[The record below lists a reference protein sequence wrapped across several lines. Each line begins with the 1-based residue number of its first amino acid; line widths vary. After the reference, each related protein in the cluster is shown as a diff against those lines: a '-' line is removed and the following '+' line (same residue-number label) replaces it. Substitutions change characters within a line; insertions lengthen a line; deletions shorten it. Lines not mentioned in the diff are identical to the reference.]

1 MPRAHFA
8 LCLLGCI
15 ALSGVAHAV
24 YEDCKTPPPVD
35 HARAELYED
44 GDINTALYSCSR
56 GYVIEGPTEL
66 ICNVT
71 TEEWQGDPPYCSP
84 IFHDDEYYDEYET
97 IDEKD
102 LENDSAEGEDPVAP
116 PPPPPPVEKA
126 EQEQLEELEAIDE
139 DEEDEED
146 EETSL
151 TPQRQPQPLAE
162 AETIAESTAPV
173 QAPAG
178 LEPTIV
184 VHVDEPQPEE
194 AVQPEPELQAEP
206 KAEVH
211 PVAGGA
217 APVTDI
223 NIVVE
228 PTEDPFTPRLLDEN
242 CGEDRGGCAHK
253 CERLLFPGENEPRL
267 KCSCNEGYTLDP
279 QDYATCHDID
289 ECLESNGGC
298 AEICNNLPGTHEC
311 ACRKGYQIKESDG
324 SCEDIDECAQPEV
337 QAECNNA
344 CENTPGSYR
353 CVIPLDTKQ
362 EAVEEPEE
370 PEQGKPVEEPT
381 DVEEPAV
388 QKPSCNAGFVLS
400 QDGKECQDINECE
413 IVVEDNE
420 NADHVPHRICQQLCE
435 NTIGSY
441 RCSCR
446 EGFHLQEDG
455 SSCVR
460 DGCDDLDNP
469 QLSRRRCAHE
479 CEDLPSGGY
488 ACRCPDGYRLAE
500 DLHSCEV
507 LETVCSREQGHER
520 CRPGSCVANEANGTF
535 SCLCPPGYA
544 SDVYSCQ
551 DLDECALGTHKCSHD
566 CFNTAGGYQ
575 CLCPRGMSLQE
586 PEGHTC
592 VAPDPC
598 AFNNNGCEQL
608 CLSADGGAC
617 TCSKGYV
624 LSADQKSCQDVDE
637 CAVNNGNCQQLCR
650 NLPGAYECVCA
661 AGYEPLQAEG
671 LVGYCFD
678 IDECASNTHSCASSM
693 RCENLNGSYT
703 CLCEPGYALG
713 IAAQSSLTTTSA
725 SSSASIALPAC
736 LDIDECSMSN
746 ANCSHFCINLPGS
759 FQCACPLGFSLA
771 ADGRSCQDDD
781 ECQLENGQCSQLCLN
796 QPGGFACACQPGF
809 QLAPDGF
816 ACLDID
822 ECAVDFGNC
831 SSICINLLGG
841 HACACERGYE
851 LQPDGQ
857 TCQDVDECA
866 GLLSGGCTH
875 ECINKPGSYECGC
888 PLGYLLQEDE
898 RSCRPAPVGCPPGS
912 RQTDQGCQPIECA
925 VGLLLGA
932 DGSCVDIDE
941 CRLNNGGCSHT
952 CRNTQ
957 GSYQCACPA
966 GYQLAANARDCQDV
980 DECARANGGCEGSC
994 INEPGSFRCECEPGK
1009 RLSFDERS
1017 CYAVPAIEPRVA
1029 PFPLAP
1035 RAPVAP
1041 AAPAAPPAPPVMPV
1055 RPLPTLRPVTF
1066 LEPTVTPAVASAPLP
1081 PLPTLPIQPAQPLP
1095 SFQVRDQ
1102 CQRFQAPANGQ
1113 AHCNR
1118 YRHKRKLFYNTRC
1131 KVRCN
1136 PGYQLIGSEIR
1147 SCGASGNWEGQEN
1160 KCVPVSQPRLWP
1172 SIATSRAQSACPA
1185 LPTPR
1190 NGVISP
1196 ASCTLGPSSFG
1207 SICLLRCNMGYVQ
1220 VGPMSTTCFNGW
1232 SLGPLECKPL
1242 DSNFFG
1248 NQLST
1253 QMQSPWQ
1260 QQAFNLPQ
1268 QPAFRP
1274 PQAIQRLP
1282 ARPYIRCPENV
1293 VILLGPLQSRAHVIL
1308 QRPATN
1314 VDYRH
1319 VVAFPAWAK
1328 QLEAHL
1334 PAGTHKIVYRAHDPA
1349 TALSVACQ
1357 TIITIKRA
1365 STPNAL
1371 PSQFPS
1377 FRPAAMS
1384 AYRPAPSPQFSSGSL
1399 PARPY
1404 AHLTDARSE
1413 SLIAQPPAEPIPVTS
1428 SATRSA
1434 ESTRIDLGS
1443 SSSRF
1448 CPPSFE
1454 VYLKE
1459 NQNLRS
1465 VVWEEPRF
1473 EGKLLKIYKSSFP
1486 GALFGRGD
1494 HDIRYEATT
1503 TDGRT
1508 QQCSFQIRVKA
1519 AAPTPP
1525 PAHAEISYPD
1535 LDLSAAPAALTQSSH
1550 SSLFAGHESFVVCP
1564 GKEPVKVTSSQ
1575 FVDLP
1580 VGCTLKNVRP
1590 QTSGKTHLKRGILTS
1605 LRRRYNH
1612 F

>member
-24 YEDCKTPPPVD
+24 YEDCQTPPPVD
-35 HARAELYED
+35 HARAELYVD
-44 GDINTALYSCSR
+44 KDINTAIYVCSK
-56 GYVIEGPTEL
+56 GFLLEGPTEL

-84 IFHDDEYYDEYET
+84 MFRDDEYYDEYET
-97 IDEKD
+97 IDDKD
-102 LENDSAEGEDPVAP
+102 LEDDALSAEGEDPVAP
-116 PPPPPPVEKA
+116 PPPPPPVEKE
-126 EQEQLEELEAIDE
+126 EQERLAEMEAQAEDEEDDE
-139 DEEDEED
+139 DEEDEEAA
-146 EETSL
+146 L
-151 TPQRQPQPLAE
+151 NPQPLAE
-162 AETIAESTAPV
+162 TESIAAPTAPA
-173 QAPAG
+173 QAPAVV
-178 LEPTIV
+178 EPTIV
-184 VHVDEPQPEE
+184 VHVDEPQPKE
-194 AVQPEPELQAEP
+194 AVQPEPELEAAP
-206 KAEVH
+206 TAEVHH
-211 PVAGGA
+211 PVAGVA

-311 ACRKGYQIKESDG
+311 ACRKGYQIQADG
-324 SCEDIDECAQPEV
+324 SCADIDECAQPEV
-337 QAECNNA
+337 QAECSNA

-362 EAVEEPEE
+362 ELDNELA
-370 PEQGKPVEEPT
+370 GDPVEEPKV
-381 DVEEPAV
+381 VEEPAV

-400 QDGKECQDINECE
+400 QDGQECQDINECE

-446 EGFHLQEDG
+446 EGFHLQQDG
-455 SSCVR
+455 SSCVP
-460 DGCDDLDNP
+460 DSCDDLDNA

-500 DLHSCEV
+500 DRHSCEE

-624 LSADQKSCQDVDE
+624 LGADQKSCQDVDE

-650 NLPGAYECVCA
+650 NLPGA
-661 AGYEPLQAEG
+661 
-671 LVGYCFD
+671 
-678 IDECASNTHSCASSM
+678 
-693 RCENLNGSYT
+693 
-703 CLCEPGYALG
+703 
-713 IAAQSSLTTTSA
+713 
-725 SSSASIALPAC
+725 
-736 LDIDECSMSN
+736 
-746 ANCSHFCINLPGS
+746 
-759 FQCACPLGFSLA
+759 
-771 ADGRSCQDDD
+771 
-781 ECQLENGQCSQLCLN
+781 
-796 QPGGFACACQPGF
+796 
-809 QLAPDGF
+809 
-816 ACLDID
+816 
-822 ECAVDFGNC
+822 
-831 SSICINLLGG
+831 

-857 TCQDVDECA
+857 SCQDVDECA

-898 RSCRPAPVGCPPGS
+898 RSCRPALVGCPPGS
-912 RQTDQGCQPIECA
+912 RQTEQGCQPIECA

-932 DGSCVDIDE
+932 DGRCVDIDE

-957 GSYQCACPA
+957 GSYQCVCPA

-994 INEPGSFRCECEPGK
+994 INEPGGFRCECPPGK

-1017 CYAVPAIEPRVA
+1017 CYEVPAIEPRVA

-1035 RAPVAP
+1035 RAP

-1066 LEPTVTPAVASAPLP
+1066 LEPTVTPSVASAPLPPLP
-1081 PLPTLPIQPAQPLP
+1081 PLPTLPIQPPQSVP
-1095 SFQVRDQ
+1095 SFQVRDR

-1136 PGYQLIGSEIR
+1136 PGYELIGSEIR

-1172 SIATSRAQSACPA
+1172 SIATSRAQSGCPA

-1190 NGVISP
+1190 NGIISP

-1248 NQLST
+1248 AQLST
-1253 QMQSPWQ
+1253 QLPSPWQ
-1260 QQAFNLPQ
+1260 PQQAFNLPQ
-1268 QPAFRP
+1268 
-1274 PQAIQRLP
+1274 PQSIQRLP
-1282 ARPYIRCPENV
+1282 TRPYIKCPQNV

-1319 VVAFPAWAK
+1319 VMAFPAWAK

-1349 TALSVACQ
+1349 SALSAACQ

-1365 STPNAL
+1365 SAPNAL

-1384 AYRPAPSPQFSSGSL
+1384 AYRPAPVPEFSS
-1399 PARPY
+1399 RPY
-1404 AHLTDARSE
+1404 AHLIDARSE
-1413 SLIAQPPAEPIPVTS
+1413 SLVAQPPAEPIPVS
-1428 SATRSA
+1428 SAASRSA
-1434 ESTRIDLGS
+1434 ESSRIDLGS
-1443 SSSRF
+1443 SSTRF

-1454 VYLKE
+1454 VHLKE

-1494 HDIRYEATT
+1494 HEIRYEATT

-1508 QQCSFQIRVKA
+1508 QLCSFQIRVKA

-1525 PAHAEISYPD
+1525 PAPAEISYPD
-1535 LDLSAAPAALTQSSH
+1535 PDLPNAPAALTQPSPSH

-1564 GKEPVKVTSSQ
+1564 GKEPVRVTSSQ

>member
-650 NLPGAYECVCA
+650 NLP
-661 AGYEPLQAEG
+661 
-671 LVGYCFD
+671 
-678 IDECASNTHSCASSM
+678 
-693 RCENLNGSYT
+693 
-703 CLCEPGYALG
+703 
-713 IAAQSSLTTTSA
+713 
-725 SSSASIALPAC
+725 
-736 LDIDECSMSN
+736 
-746 ANCSHFCINLPGS
+746 
-759 FQCACPLGFSLA
+759 
-771 ADGRSCQDDD
+771 
-781 ECQLENGQCSQLCLN
+781 
-796 QPGGFACACQPGF
+796 
-809 QLAPDGF
+809 
-816 ACLDID
+816 
-822 ECAVDFGNC
+822 
-831 SSICINLLGG
+831 GG

-1508 QQCSFQIRVKA
+1508 QQCSFQIRVKGR
-1519 AAPTPP
+1519 
-1525 PAHAEISYPD
+1525 
-1535 LDLSAAPAALTQSSH
+1535 SARGLHSQERAPA
-1550 SSLFAGHESFVVCP
+1550 
-1564 GKEPVKVTSSQ
+1564 
-1575 FVDLP
+1575 
-1580 VGCTLKNVRP
+1580 NVRQDASETRHP
-1590 QTSGKTHLKRGILTS
+1590 HLAQASI
-1605 LRRRYNH
+1605 
-1612 F
+1612 